1 MIYYNFPSHFIKYW
15 WSDYMNYENCL
26 TDMGK
31 RIAERRKELS
41 MTQENLAEKVGL
53 SLQSV
58 SCIELGKKGVRP
70 ENLIK
75 ICNALDV
82 SADYL
87 LRGKRDSLEVSE
99 LSLKISQ
106 LGKDDYE
113 LIERLVSRL
122 KRK

>member
-1 MIYYNFPSHFIKYW
+1 MIYYNFPLLFIKYW

-41 MTQENLAEKVGL
+41 MTQENLAETIGL

-75 ICNALDV
+75 ICDALDV

-87 LRGKRDSLEVSE
+87 LCGKRSSLEMSE

-106 LGKDDYE
+106 LGKEDYE
-113 LIERLVSRL
+113 LVEKLVSRL
-122 KRK
+122 KTK